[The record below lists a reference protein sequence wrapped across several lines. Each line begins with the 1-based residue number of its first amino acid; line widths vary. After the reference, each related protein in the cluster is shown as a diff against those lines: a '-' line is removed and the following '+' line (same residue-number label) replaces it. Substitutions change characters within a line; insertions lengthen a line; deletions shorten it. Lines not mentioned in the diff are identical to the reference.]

1 MLLFTDYKFLRN
13 VEVLCIDDLGTD
25 PRENMN
31 YGDIITAVTDII
43 MYRCQEQFCTI
54 STSNLSANEISGYY
68 DERFED
74 RLRELKLRDD
84 GCLLSIERKQE
95 DVLISRRVI
104 MIN

>member
-1 MLLFTDYKFLRN
+1 MTL
-13 VEVLCIDDLGTD
+13 D

-43 MYRCQEQFCTI
+43 MYRCQEQFYTI
-54 STSNLSANEISGYY
+54 STSNLSANKISGYY

-104 MIN
+104 MFN